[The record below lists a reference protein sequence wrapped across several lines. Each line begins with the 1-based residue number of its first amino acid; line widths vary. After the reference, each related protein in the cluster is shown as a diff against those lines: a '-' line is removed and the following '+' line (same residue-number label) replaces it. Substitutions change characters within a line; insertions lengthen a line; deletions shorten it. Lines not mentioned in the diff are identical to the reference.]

1 MSKGNLTQPY
11 VPNPLLKALYTRFF
25 DRIQVDDNWVAQVR
39 AHAAEGTVVYI
50 LRNLNLIDF
59 LALDHLTKRH
69 GFPTVRFVNDLG
81 LWILNPIMGKSWTHG
96 LFPRT
101 TPARADELKEA
112 LSTPG
117 GSAILFLK
125 RPPSV
130 IDAAGKAT
138 SRGRGFREGEDLM
151 RALITLQRE
160 SDRPILL
167 VPQVFVWTKRPD
179 TRGTTVI
186 DWVLGPREWPS
197 PARVVGQFLTNY
209 HGVSLRAG
217 EAINL
222 QSMLRDL
229 GNAPDTQV
237 LNKVVFTCLRRMER
251 ERLAIT
257 GPARKAPDR
266 TRQEV
271 LRGRRFQSVL
281 GKLYPDVEARQ
292 KALKEADEMLR
303 KMQALPDGT
312 TASALDVVLDKV
324 FQRIYRGIDVD
335 QEGLQRVQQIAKNST
350 LVLLPSHKSH
360 IDYLVVS
367 YVFYK
372 ANIPLPVIVAGDNL
386 SFFPMGGVF
395 RRAGAFF
402 IRRSFGG
409 DRLYAAVVDAYVRRL
424 FKDGYSLEVFL
435 EGTRSRTGK
444 LLAPKFGLLSMI
456 VSAAQTQESSPVHFV
471 PISIGY
477 ERIIETGS
485 YHHEIAGGDKIKED
499 AAGLLSA
506 TEVLR
511 HRYGR
516 INVQF
521 GQTLTL
527 PQVATD
533 LGLSSMQELSPKQSR
548 SLITRLG
555 NRMMDEIN
563 RVTAVTPGALTALA
577 LLNHHRRGLPHDKLV
592 RHTERLH
599 ATLCDLNARC
609 TPALATNS
617 GILRR
622 EAIREAIQMFAD
634 ADMIEVHT
642 SQELSPR
649 KERDRK
655 PRAGTGAIYSVVEDR
670 RVELDTSKNIIIHF
684 FVERALLSTAMHPTM
699 ERPTTVDEL
708 RLRVQFLSRLL
719 KHEFRFRADKAF
731 EDVFASTLEDMRVG
745 GEIELVDGQVR
756 AGAGR
761 DGWSGQKWL
770 LVYASMIRNFVEGYR
785 ICARSLAALLDNPLP
800 EKDLVKIA
808 LSTGSRMYLAGE
820 IERSEAISK
829 PVFTNALASFQDQ
842 GLLKSSHGKI
852 VLAER
857 CSSDLEVAAIESQIA
872 AFLERENQL

>member
-1 MSKGNLTQPY
+1 
-11 VPNPLLKALYTRFF
+11 
-25 DRIQVDDNWVAQVR
+25 
-39 AHAAEGTVVYI
+39 
-50 LRNLNLIDF
+50 
-59 LALDHLTKRH
+59 
-69 GFPTVRFVNDLG
+69 
-81 LWILNPIMGKSWTHG
+81 
-96 LFPRT
+96 
-101 TPARADELKEA
+101 
-112 LSTPG
+112 
-117 GSAILFLK
+117 
-125 RPPSV
+125 
-130 IDAAGKAT
+130 
-138 SRGRGFREGEDLM
+138 
-151 RALITLQRE
+151 
-160 SDRPILL
+160 
-167 VPQVFVWTKRPD
+167 
-179 TRGTTVI
+179 
-186 DWVLGPREWPS
+186 
-197 PARVVGQFLTNY
+197 
-209 HGVSLRAG
+209 LRAG

-222 QSMLRDL
+222 QQLVQDL
-229 GNAPDTQV
+229 GDAPDTQI

-266 TRQEV
+266 TRLEV
-271 LRGRRFQSVL
+271 LRSRRFQSAL
-281 GKLYPDVEARQ
+281 AKLYPDLIARR
-292 KALKEADEMLR
+292 KAVKEADEMLR

-312 TASALDVVLDKV
+312 TAGALDVVLDKV

-335 QEGLQRVQQIAKNST
+335 QEGLLRVQEVAKSAT

-386 SFFPMGGVF
+386 SFFPMGAVF

-424 FKDGYSLEVFL
+424 FKDGHSLELFL
-435 EGTRSRTGK
+435 EGARSRTGK
-444 LLAPKFGLLSMI
+444 LLAPKFGLLGMI
-456 VSAAQTQESSPVHFV
+456 VSAAQTQESAPVHFV

-485 YHHEIAGGDKIKED
+485 YHHEISGGEKVKED

-521 GQTLTL
+521 GQSLTL
-527 PQVATD
+527 PQVGTE
-533 LGLSSMQELSPKQSR
+533 LGLNGLVDLSPKQSR

-577 LLNHHRRGLPHDKLV
+577 LLNHHRRGLPHDKLLK
-592 RHTERLH
+592 HTERLH
-599 ATLCDLNARC
+599 ATLIQLNARC

-617 GILRR
+617 GVLRR

-642 SQELSPR
+642 SSELSPR
-649 KERDRK
+649 KERERK
-655 PRAGTGAIYSVVEDR
+655 PRAGLGAIYSVVETR

-684 FVERALLSTAMHPTM
+684 FVERALLSTAMHPTL
-699 ERPTTVDEL
+699 EKSTTVEVL
-708 RLRVQFLSRLL
+708 KTRVQFLSRLF
-719 KHEFRFRADKAF
+719 KHEFRFRADKSF
-731 EDVFASTLEDMRVG
+731 DEVFAITLEDMTTG
-745 GEIELVDGQVR
+745 GELEIVDGAVR
-756 AGAGR
+756 PGPGR

-770 LVYASMIRNFVEGYR
+770 LVYASMVRNFVESYR
-785 ICARSLAALLDNPLP
+785 IFARSLAALLDNALP
-800 EKDLVKIA
+800 EKELIKVA
-808 LSTGSRMYLAGE
+808 LTTGSRMYLAGE
-820 IERSEAISK
+820 VERSEAISK
-829 PVFTNALASFQDQ
+829 PVFGNALASFQDQ
-842 GLLKSSHGKI
+842 GLLKASQSKV

-857 CSSDLEVAAIESQIA
+857 CSSEAEVAALEAQIA
-872 AFLERENQL
+872 TFLEREIQL